1 MKHTITKLEVE
12 KEPANS
18 VLGNYLME
26 LKLRHLASE
35 EASNM
40 TDTQP
45 DLLQCSQA
53 DGSDCR
59 LVDIVSVS
67 EIAESDHGYIS
78 HVCHTA

>member
-1 MKHTITKLEVE
+1 MKHTITKLEEE
-12 KEPANS
+12 KESTNF

-45 DLLQCSQA
+45 DLLQCSRA
-53 DGSDCR
+53 DGIDCK
-59 LVDIVSVS
+59 LVDVVSIS
-67 EIAESDHGYIS
+67 KIAELDNR
-78 HVCHTA
+78 